1 MIYLNVDAD
10 QKPEKVMMENLPGG
24 AMTVRM
30 ADNIKEYRQEDA
42 KDRKMYR
49 FDEVVFELPADSTIT
64 TKQIEDDFEKYWEY
78 GKTDQAGKDE
88 DMKDDEPDPESG
100 GMTRAEMTVEI
111 QKLQE
116 KNEMLECRSLYML
129 NFVRHSIYKILFGK
143 EGETMMAMLWAQK
156 IMYAETKE
164 EAIALYKR
172 VPRLLKD
179 KVEQILIESGCE
191 DLIKESEE
199 Q

>member
-30 ADNIKEYRQEDA
+30 ADNIMEYRQEDA

-116 KNEMLECRSLYML
+116 KNEMLESCLLEMSEL
-129 NFVRHSIYKILFGK
+129 V
-143 EGETMMAMLWAQK
+143 
-156 IMYAETKE
+156 YA
-164 EAIALYKR
+164 
-172 VPRLLKD
+172 
-179 KVEQILIESGCE
+179 
-191 DLIKESEE
+191 
-199 Q
+199 

>member
-64 TKQIEDDFEKYWEY
+64 TKQIE
-78 GKTDQAGKDE
+78 AGKDE

-116 KNEMLECRSLYML
+116 KNEMLESCLLEMSEL
-129 NFVRHSIYKILFGK
+129 V
-143 EGETMMAMLWAQK
+143 
-156 IMYAETKE
+156 YA
-164 EAIALYKR
+164 
-172 VPRLLKD
+172 
-179 KVEQILIESGCE
+179 
-191 DLIKESEE
+191 
-199 Q
+199 